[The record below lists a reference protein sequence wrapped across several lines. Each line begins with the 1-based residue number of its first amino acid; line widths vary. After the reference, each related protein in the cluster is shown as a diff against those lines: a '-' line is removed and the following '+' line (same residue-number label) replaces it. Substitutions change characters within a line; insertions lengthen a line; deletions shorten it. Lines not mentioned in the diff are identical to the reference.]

1 MWMVA
6 ANFRRTY
13 SPSRLAWVS
22 GLAAT
27 RRSAFIKWTGWT
39 LAKTYILMT
48 HHKHCRG
55 CYYYY
60 YYYCSEQSQQQTAE
74 SPVPSQP
81 RSSTISASKP
91 DIVYAHIGSNSQ
103 PPAFADGHL
112 YANVTPKVDAE
123 ASRTVIYS
131 EIQINDSAADQAA
144 QFGDLYAEVK
154 KR

>member
-1 MWMVA
+1 M
-6 ANFRRTY
+6 F
-13 SPSRLAWVS
+13 
-22 GLAAT
+22 
-27 RRSAFIKWTGWT
+27 
-39 LAKTYILMT
+39 LMT

-55 CYYYY
+55 YYYYYYY

-144 QFGDLYAEVK
+144 QSGDLYAEVK

>member
-1 MWMVA
+1 
-6 ANFRRTY
+6 
-13 SPSRLAWVS
+13 
-22 GLAAT
+22 
-27 RRSAFIKWTGWT
+27 
-39 LAKTYILMT
+39 MT

-55 CYYYY
+55 YYYYY

-74 SPVPSQP
+74 SPVSSQP

-91 DIVYAHIGSNSQ
+91 DIVYAHIGRNSQ

-131 EIQINDSAADQAA
+131 EIQINDSAADHQAA
-144 QFGDLYAEVK
+144 QSGDLYAEVK

>member
-1 MWMVA
+1 
-6 ANFRRTY
+6 
-13 SPSRLAWVS
+13 
-22 GLAAT
+22 
-27 RRSAFIKWTGWT
+27 
-39 LAKTYILMT
+39 MT

-55 CYYYY
+55 YYYYY

-74 SPVPSQP
+74 SPVSSQP

-91 DIVYAHIGSNSQ
+91 DIDYAHIGRNSQ

-131 EIQINDSAADQAA
+131 EIQINDSAADHQAA
-144 QFGDLYAEVK
+144 QSGDLYAEVK